1 MVKARVMSGHAIHGK
16 AKTQAPWNVGFRI
29 NDGGRVVAGFG
40 YKGFDQ
46 RAQECVPRP
55 LQDGLGGSVLGGDL
69 THERHGGSCGRHADL
84 VWFGCWFVFAFVFYE
99 TLVDFSCFV
108 WVWCVSRFVLLPF
121 SLSRSVV
128 DMRS

>member
-84 VWFGCWFVFAFVFYE
+84 VWFGLAVGLFLLLYFMRPWWTSAVLCGCGVFRV
-99 TLVDFSCFV
+99 SCCFLFHFREV
-108 WVWCVSRFVLLPF
+108 W
-121 SLSRSVV
+121 
-128 DMRS
+128 